1 VKHEAGGP
9 PAQTA
14 EADAAVVICSRNRP
28 GMLYRAL
35 QLVQENSPGNVQVL
49 VVDSA
54 SDTGETRQV
63 CLDAGVDY
71 VRAEM
76 PGLSIARNLGL
87 ASVTAEIVVFTD
99 DDCEPWPQWIE
110 EVTAPFSDGSVGVVT
125 GRVAGQPRN
134 PPAGTYSGRPL
145 FGLDLGHG
153 ALMAFRRAAVLDIGG
168 FDPVLGAGRRL
179 AGAEDLDMFC
189 RLLRA
194 GWIAVHQPDAIVGH
208 ANVRRHAEH
217 RRLLYGYGLGLGAMA
232 AKYYRLERR
241 LGLMLAGVVLART
254 MRRALR
260 ASVYRSEHALSDWA
274 QVGGVLHG
282 ALIAAS
288 FKIAGE
294 NFVDASPPAKAKVRG

>member
-1 VKHEAGGP
+1 
-9 PAQTA
+9 
-14 EADAAVVICSRNRP
+14 
-28 GMLYRAL
+28 MLSRAL
-35 QLVQENSPGNVQVL
+35 QLVLENSPSNVQVL

-54 SDTGETRQV
+54 SDTEETRQV

-71 VRAEM
+71 VRTET

-99 DDCEPWPQWIE
+99 DDCEPWPQWVEQIS
-110 EVTAPFSDGSVGVVT
+110 APFSDGSIGVVT

-134 PPAGTYSGRPL
+134 PPAGIYSGRPL
-145 FGLDLGHG
+145 AGLDLGHG
-153 ALMAFRRAAVLDIGG
+153 ALMAFRRMAVLGIGG

-194 GWIAVHQPDAIVGH
+194 RWVAVHQPEAIVSH
-208 ANVRRHAEH
+208 ANVRRDAEH
-217 RRLLYGYGLGLGAMA
+217 RRLLYGYGLGLGALV
-232 AKYYRLERR
+232 AKYCRLEPR

-260 ASVYRSEHALSDWA
+260 ASAARSEHAPSDWA

-288 FKIAGE
+288 IRMKGE
-294 NFVDASPPAKAKVRG
+294 NFIDPGPSAKARVHR

>member
-1 VKHEAGGP
+1 VKPQAGGP
-9 PAQTA
+9 PAQAA

-35 QLVQENSPGNVQVL
+35 QIVQENSPGNVRVL

-54 SDTGETRQV
+54 SDTGETREV
-63 CLDAGVDY
+63 CLNAGVEY

-87 ASVTAEIVVFTD
+87 ASVTTEIVVFTD

-110 EVTAPFSDGSVGVVT
+110 HVTAPFSDGSVGVAT

-145 FGLDLGHG
+145 SGLDLGHG
-153 ALMAFRRAAVLDIGG
+153 ALMAFRRTAVLDIGG

-194 GWIAVHQPDAIVGH
+194 GWVAVHQPDAIVGH
-208 ANVRRHAEH
+208 ANVRRYAEH
-217 RRLLYGYGLGLGAMA
+217 RRLLYGYGLGLGALV
-232 AKYYRLERR
+232 AKYCRLERR
-241 LGLMLAGVVLART
+241 LGLKLAMVVLART

-260 ASVYRSEHALSDWA
+260 ASFYHSEHALSDWA

-288 FKIAGE
+288 FKITGE
-294 NFVDASPPAKAKVRG
+294 NFVDASPPAKAKVQG

>member
-1 VKHEAGGP
+1 VTHEASGP

-35 QLVQENSPGNVQVL
+35 QLVQKNSPGNVQVL

-54 SDTGETRQV
+54 SDTGETHQV

-71 VRAEM
+71 VRAEI

-99 DDCEPWPQWIE
+99 DDCEPWPRWIG

-145 FGLDLGHG
+145 SGLDLGHG
-153 ALMAFRRAAVLDIGG
+153 ALMAFRRTAVLDIGG

-194 GWIAVHQPDAIVGH
+194 GWSAVHQPDAIVGH
-208 ANVRRHAEH
+208 ANVRRDAEH
-217 RRLLYGYGLGLGAMA
+217 RRLLYGYGLGLGAMV
-232 AKYYRLERR
+232 AKYWRLERR
-241 LGLMLAGVVLART
+241 LGLKLAGVVLART

-260 ASVYRSEHALSDWA
+260 ASAYRSEHALSDWA

-282 ALIAAS
+282 ALIAVR
-288 FKIAGE
+288 FKVTGE
-294 NFVDASPPAKAKVRG
+294 NFVDASPPAKTKVRG